1 MRKVELL
8 NVNGELYEI
17 IRRFPYTKF
26 KTAISSEDASILRE
40 HYGVDKILRHTPT
53 QEYLFVNLIDEAI
66 IVS

>member
-1 MRKVELL
+1 
-8 NVNGELYEI
+8 VNGELYEI

-53 QEYLFVNLIDEAI
+53 QEYLFVNLIEEAI